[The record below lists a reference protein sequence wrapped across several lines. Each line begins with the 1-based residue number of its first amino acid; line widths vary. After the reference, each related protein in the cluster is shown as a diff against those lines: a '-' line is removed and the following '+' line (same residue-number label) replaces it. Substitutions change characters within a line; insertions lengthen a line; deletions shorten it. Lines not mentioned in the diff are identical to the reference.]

1 MNKASQLGR
10 YIFFILISIVFVN
23 CKSAKISKHLNTS
36 LHSEFYDH
44 QFTGLMVYNPKTKDT
59 VFTYNAERYFTPASN
74 TKIITLFTA
83 LQYLPDSIP
92 AFKYAIIQDTLLVR
106 GTGDPSLLH
115 PYFKDSTALSFMK
128 RFKAIKIV
136 TDTYANQKF
145 GPGRAWEDY
154 DTYYSPERSGFPLYG
169 NVLSI
174 SNADSLIT
182 YPAFLSS
189 STNYSL
195 KNDRRDFNANNFF
208 YKLSRKD
215 TIQVPLVLDSTMVAQ
230 LWNDL
235 LPEKV
240 EFVQHSSIKT
250 DKILYSVPSDSL
262 YKRMM
267 QVSDNFI
274 AEQLLVLSSSI
285 LSDTLNADTIR
296 KAILD
301 NQLKDLKQ
309 KPKWV
314 DGSGLSRYNLFTPLS
329 LVQILE
335 KLYTD
340 VPRERLF
347 NFFPVGGKSGT
358 LKNWYA
364 GITKPYVYAKTGTVN
379 NVHTLSG
386 YLVTNSGED
395 LIFSFMN
402 NHYVTSTN
410 KIREHMQM
418 VLEYLRD
425 HY

>member
-36 LHSEFYDH
+36 LHSKFYDH

-59 VFTYNAERYFTPASN
+59 VFAYNAERYFTPASN

-92 AFKYAIIQDTLLVR
+92 AFQYAIIQDTLLVR

-145 GPGRAWEDY
+145 GPGWAWEDY

-364 GITKPYVYAKTGTVN
+364 GITRPYVYAKTGTVN

>member
-59 VFTYNAERYFTPASN
+59 VFAYNAERYFTPASN

-106 GTGDPSLLH
+106 GTGDPSLIH

-145 GPGRAWEDY
+145 GPGWAWEDY

-215 TIQVPLVLDSTMVAQ
+215 TIQVPFVLDSTMVAQ

-309 KPKWV
+309 RPKWV

-364 GITKPYVYAKTGTVN
+364 GTTKPYVYAKTGTVN